1 MMALQEMIVTDAEGK
16 TARIV
21 KKDGKDTE
29 ENLIGRLIQCGDMY
43 SFYAIKNKNDVAEV
57 ITEDKRPVKVR
68 LTMPVG
74 GKLNGMYRFPRVGEK
89 VLVAVE
95 GAAHYLMSYLPCE
108 ENLFDES
115 TDVFD
120 EEGLVL
126 RYKKTGAN
134 VADANRDKPYSE
146 IGFFRDASRWQTQDA
161 NLKNTTLSEKIVSG
175 KNTDGTDI
183 VEYYPYIDTVKL
195 SSTGDVTSKA
205 QNLNEMKGRRVS
217 IESKFLIGDEKK
229 KDKDG
234 KEITVS
240 GNIKKDLK
248 ERVFDEDEL
257 TKGDIFLNADN
268 KVVIDARNGILL
280 KVGGAEISITSEGIT
295 LSSAK
300 LDGVEEGEGPFDS
313 ELSVSQNGSISMNGR
328 KFSGFFGNSV
338 SLEDDFGSSI
348 SMSMG
353 GVDISGRAVS
363 LGASTTTS
371 VALSFLQG
379 VMDTLDHVI
388 SIPRSSLKHTF
399 GKIKGEDITKHLEKL
414 ISLADKISGEFSK
427 DAGVSEPKSKSP
439 AAKKVAVVSK
449 VLTLISTIVSNIRGV
464 VEKKYYKEYTTRYD
478 KNDKKYYT
486 DDARMQ
492 VTLAF
497 DAVESILQLTI
508 QGMLISSA
516 MDAMLHEATLSL
528 SANANIVMDSKGYYQ
543 ASIMEQKAKEAMAG
557 ISVEM
562 NSKLTEEEANKQE
575 QKAKELKDK
584 ARKELDEAEA
594 KVAEKQKEIE
604 DQDSI
609 INNPKSTPAQKQ
621 QAEETKRK
629 LVQEKSDLESERDT
643 AQENYDKAKENHDQA
658 VTNKNESATH
668 RADVATKNTEVNTKR
683 ADADA
688 KKTELDTA
696 RTERDTAQ
704 TNADTKKRELDTADS
719 ELNNARTAR
728 DDALRTANE
737 ANQRFIDNPGDPA
750 LRDAARD
757 ANRVYANADQE
768 YQAKETARNN
778 KQTAY
783 DTALDD
789 LKTKQDDVQTKQTAY
804 DNAEK
809 AYDKAVKDKD
819 IAENG
824 EKTKKNGWDKADKGL
839 KYVNKYGKAAAGIIM
854 LEYKT
859 FLADKD
865 KDKET
870 KAQLEAL

>member
-1 MMALQEMIVTDAEGK
+1 MILQEMIVTDSEGK
-16 TARIV
+16 IQTA
-21 KKDGKDTE
+21 DGNDLT
-29 ENLIGRLIQCGDMY
+29 GQCIQSEDMY
-43 SFYAIKNKNDVAEV
+43 SFYAIKRVNSPSLKPMADQMAAK
-57 ITEDKRPVKVR
+57 IR

-74 GKLNGMYRFPRVGEK
+74 GELNGMYRFPRVGEK
-89 VLVAVE
+89 ILVVVE
-95 GAAHYLMSYLPCE
+95 GTSHYLMSYLPNA
-108 ENLFDES
+108 ENPFSPVEDEKEVS
-115 TDVFD
+115 DVFD

-126 RYKKTGAN
+126 RYKKTGEN
-134 VADANRDKPYSE
+134 VADKNRDEEYSE
-146 IGFFRDASRWQTQDA
+146 IGFYKEPSRWQTTDE
-161 NLKNTTLSEKIVSG
+161 NLQNKEKSVEED
-175 KNTDGTDI
+175 DG
-183 VEYYPYIDTVKL
+183 EGNKAYYPYIDTVKV
-195 SSTGDVTSKA
+195 SSTGDLTSSA
-205 QNLNEMKGRRVS
+205 QNLNELKGRRVS

-229 KDKDG
+229 KDDNG

-248 ERVFDEDEL
+248 ERALDEEEL

-280 KVGGAEISITSEGIT
+280 RVGGAEVSITPEGIT
-295 LSSAK
+295 LFSAK
-300 LDGVEEGEGPFDS
+300 LDGVEAGEGPFDS
-313 ELSVSQNGSISMNGR
+313 ELSVSQNGTISMNGR
-328 KFSGFFGNSV
+328 KFSGFFGNSIT
-338 SLEDDFGSSI
+338 LEDDFGSEI

-371 VALSFLQG
+371 VSLSFLQG
-379 VMDTLDHVI
+379 VMDTLNHVI
-388 SIPRSSLKHTF
+388 SIPRSSLKYSF
-399 GKIKGEDITKHLEKL
+399 GDIKGEEITNHLEKL
-414 ISLADKISGEFSK
+414 ISLADKISDEFAE
-427 DAGVSEPKSKSP
+427 DAGASEPTNKSP
-439 AAKKVAVVSK
+439 SAKKVAVVSK
-449 VLTLISTIVSNIRGV
+449 VLTLISTIISNIRSV
-464 VEKKYYKEYTTRYD
+464 VEKKYYKQYTTHYD
-478 KNDKKYYT
+478 KNDKKYYM
-486 DDARMQ
+486 DDDRMQ

-497 DAVESILQLTI
+497 DAVESTLQMTL

-516 MDAMLHEATLSL
+516 LDAMMHEATLSL
-528 SANANIVMDSKGYYQ
+528 SPNANIVMDSKGYYQ

-562 NSKLTEEEANKQE
+562 NSKLTEEEADKQE

-621 QAEETKRK
+621 QAEERK
-629 LVQEKSDLESERDT
+629 QKLQQEKMDLEGKRDT

-658 VTNKNESATH
+658 VENKNESATH
-668 RADVATKNTEVNTKR
+668 RANVETKNAEVNAKR
-683 ADADA
+683 DYADA
-688 KKTELDTA
+688 KKAELDTA

-704 TNADTKKRELDTADS
+704 TNADTKKSELDTADS

-737 ANQRFIDNPGDPA
+737 ANERYSNNPGDPA

-757 ANRVYANADQE
+757 ASRAYTDAEQE
-768 YQAKETARNN
+768 YHEKETARNN

-783 DTALDD
+783 DTALND
-789 LKTKQDDVQTKQTAY
+789 LKTKQDNVQTKQTAY

-824 EKTKKNGWDKADKGL
+824 EKTKKDGWDKANKGL

-859 FLADKD
+859 FLAGKDKD
-865 KDKET
+865 KDT